1 MGLRLAAAKLAFDG
15 TLLSFDLLL
24 AFLIPARL
32 RAAFR
37 RPERAIVCVLEDSG
51 GRAAAFAASDP
62 HVAYPDE
69 GMPNFVGLPPA
80 LPGDPLDS
88 QERGGWAGIPLRVS
102 LPRPSEPGPSL
113 FVTALLREYVSNT
126 LAIDLGA
133 LSATSF
139 LDGRPSPVRTMAE
152 KDAEIAAA
160 PPIVDEGG
168 GRPEPEDEPAAVAV
182 PAPAAAP
189 RPAGSP
195 AFELTARKVGPHG
208 PSEPILLD
216 GKLTLSDAEYAP
228 LGSEGWLRAAF
239 VCAIPE
245 EGETAPLASLAGD
258 RVVFPDEGA
267 PGPGG
272 RGRIFTFALDLDR
285 QLGARLPP
293 GRWFV
298 QLSARHHRSSVL
310 EIVRG

>member
-1 MGLRLAAAKLAFDG
+1 MGLRLAAARLDFDG
-15 TLLSFDLLL
+15 ERLSFDLLL

-32 RAAFR
+32 QAAFR

-51 GRAAAFAASDP
+51 GRAAWFAASDP
-62 HVAYPDE
+62 HVSYPDE
-69 GMPNFVGLPPA
+69 GMPNFMGLPPA

-88 QERGGWAGIPLRVS
+88 EECGGWVGIPLRVS

-113 FVTALLREYVSNT
+113 FVTALLREHVSNT
-126 LAIDLGA
+126 LAIDLAA

-139 LDGRPSPVRTMAE
+139 LGGRPSPVRTMAE

-168 GRPEPEDEPAAVAV
+168 GRPEPEDEPVPPAA

-189 RPAGSP
+189 RAAGSP
-195 AFELTARKVGPHG
+195 ALELTARKAGPYG

-216 GKLTLSDAEYAP
+216 GKLALSDDEYAP
-228 LGSEGWLRAAF
+228 LGAEGWLRAAL

-245 EGETAPLASLAGD
+245 RGGAALASLTGD

-272 RGRIFTFALDLDR
+272 RGRTFTFALDLDR

-298 QLSARHHRSSVL
+298 QLSARHHRSRVL
-310 EIVRG
+310 EIERG